1 MSQQEDSFISHL
13 VELRDRV
20 VRCLI
25 AVGVVFGILC
35 IFPGPGAIY
44 DLLAMPLTQALPE
57 GTKMVAIGVVTPFMV
72 PIKVTMLVAF
82 VIALPVV
89 LFQVWGFVAP
99 GLYAHEKRLALPLV
113 VASYLLFLMGV
124 AFCYFLVFGKV
135 FSFIQ
140 SFAPKSITAAPDI
153 EAYLG
158 FVLSMFLAFGL
169 AFEALPALNR
179 EEVDLVISSD
189 RVPPPGIVFNPLFDY
204 HPTFVGSAQNPLA
217 AKDFIAAEDFRDQVL
232 ITYPVGRD
240 KLDVFTELLTP
251 AQVEPRAQR
260 TAELTAVILML
271 VGSNRGVAVL
281 PDWVM
286 REVKTNADYITR
298 PLGPE
303 VVTKRMYAA
312 TREEDAAKPYI
323 AHFLRL
329 ARSEP
334 VKLQRG

>member
-1 MSQQEDSFISHL
+1 MYI
-13 VELRDRV
+13 ELRHLRTIRAIQQAGGLARAADV
-20 VRCLI
+20 LNMTQSALSHQVAGLEAQAGMELFVRRSKPMRLS
-25 AVGVVFGILC
+25 AAGVRMLRAAERI
-35 IFPGPGAIY
+35 
-44 DLLAMPLTQALPE
+44 LPE
-57 GTKMVAIGVVTPFMV
+57 IDAMEEEFRSLRAGRTGRLHIAIECHACFDW
-72 PIKVTMLVAF
+72 LF
-82 VIALPVV
+82 PVLEMFRHAWPEIDV
-89 LFQVWGFVAP
+89 
-99 GLYAHEKRLALPLV
+99 
-113 VASYLLFLMGV
+113 
-124 AFCYFLVFGKV
+124 
-135 FSFIQ
+135 
-140 SFAPKSITAAPDI
+140 DI
-153 EAYLG
+153 RA
-158 FVLSMFLAFGL
+158 GL

-179 EEVDLVISSD
+179 EDVDLVISSD
-189 RVPPPGIVFNPLFDY
+189 REPPPGIVFNPLFDY

-217 AKDFIAAEDFRDQVL
+217 AKEFITAEDFRDQLL
-232 ITYPVGRD
+232 ITYPVSRD

-251 AQVEPRAQR
+251 AKVEPRAQR

-312 TREEDAAKPYI
+312 TREEDAAKPYM